1 MMAKLSDVRNKHLPM
16 HFVVHF
22 ECEET
27 RQFEL
32 TEEALLCLEKNGL
45 VEDVDASLGLTR
57 QKWKDANR
65 PQSSGTTWGFSN
77 LAMTI
82 NKKQL

>member
-1 MMAKLSDVRNKHLPM
+1 MAKMSDVRNKHLPM

-45 VEDVDASLGLTR
+45 VEEVDPTLGLTR
-57 QKWKDANR
+57 QKWKAAR
-65 PQSSGTTWGFSN
+65 QPKSSGTTWGFNN
-77 LAMTI
+77 LAQTI

>member
-1 MMAKLSDVRNKHLPM
+1 MAKLSDVRNKHLPM

-22 ECEET
+22 ECEEA

-32 TEEALLCLEKNGL
+32 TEEALCLLEKNGL

-57 QKWKDANR
+57 AKWKLANQ